1 MSGREE
7 RLGKVVEAVHRLEQR
22 GEAPSRAQLVASIQA
37 TWEVTEQTARDY
49 VETLE
54 RGDRLTSDR
63 YGNVVLTDAE
73 RVERDERAEQ
83 ATLSCSVKE
92 EVINNA

>member
-1 MSGREE
+1 MSQREK
-7 RLGKVVEAVHRLEQR
+7 RLEKVVEAVHRLEQR

-37 TWEVTEQTARDY
+37 TWEVTEQTAKDY

-63 YGNVVLTDAE
+63 GMGTSSS
-73 RVERDERAEQ
+73 RTRRRPSG
-83 ATLSCSVKE
+83 TRSRSRPSCRPT
-92 EVINNA
+92 